1 MRMYDRPDTALS
13 DRPLG
18 RLSASRGLLPWLMRW
33 SHGTP
38 HELRPAMNGALL
50 SSPGAVIMGAI
61 NGLFVA
67 GLAHFTIGGGAF
79 AIIIIGEAILL
90 FLRLASL
97 KRIKQARERDEIP
110 QIDMPVTLSILWCM
124 LQGALFFFG
133 MRTGNAP
140 IMVLVSAHCMGLVGP
155 LCARNYAAPRLG
167 LLLVALCVGPFL
179 AGAASTGEPLM
190 LAIFALLPGFLLGA
204 IQLMAHYR
212 GAMLSALS
220 AEMINAERARHDPL
234 TGLLNRHGLE
244 GVMKGLS
251 RKEVFSLVCFDLDG
265 FKPINDR
272 FGHAAGDGLLC
283 EVANRM
289 QAALADGQVLARIG
303 GDEFL
308 ALLPGQGAEAAEA
321 AIEAVLAKV
330 SGAPYAVEAKSL
342 VEIGV
347 TAGFAC
353 YPDDAT
359 NIAELHV
366 LADRALYAA
375 KKAGKGIGTRYAP
388 SLAA

>member
-1 MRMYDRPDTALS
+1 
-13 DRPLG
+13 
-18 RLSASRGLLPWLMRW
+18 MRW

-38 HELRPAMNGALL
+38 HALRPFMCGALL
-50 SSPGAVIMGAI
+50 SSPGAVILGAV
-61 NGLFVA
+61 NGLFLA
-67 GLAHFTIGGGAF
+67 TLAHFTIGGPAF
-79 AIIIIGEAILL
+79 AIIIAIETMLL
-90 FLRLASL
+90 FARLVSL
-97 KRIKQARERDEIP
+97 KRVSKIRSKGETP
-110 QIDMPVTLSILWCM
+110 GIDTPITLSILWCA
-124 LQGALFFFG
+124 LQGALFFFS
-133 MRTGNAP
+133 MRSGNTAM
-140 IMVLVSAHCMGLVGP
+140 MVLVAAHCMGLVGP

-190 LAIFALLPGFLLGA
+190 LALLALLPGFLIGSV
-204 IQLMAHYR
+204 QLLAHYR
-212 GAMLSALS
+212 SAMLSALS
-220 AEMINAERARHDPL
+220 AEMINAERARRDPL

-244 GVMKGLS
+244 GVMKSLS
-251 RKEVFSLVCFDLDG
+251 RGEVFSLVCFDLDG

-272 FGHAAGDGLLC
+272 FGHAAGDDLLC

-289 QAALADGQVLARIG
+289 QSALAEGQVLARIG

-308 ALLPGQGAEAAEA
+308 VLLPGQGAQAAETV
-321 AIEAVLAKV
+321 IQAVLAEV
-330 SGAPYAVEAKSL
+330 SGAPYAADAKSL

-375 KKAGKGIGTRYAP
+375 KRAGKGIGTRYAP
-388 SLAA
+388 TLAA

>member
-1 MRMYDRPDTALS
+1 MC
-13 DRPLG
+13 
-18 RLSASRGLLPWLMRW
+18 
-33 SHGTP
+33 
-38 HELRPAMNGALL
+38 GALL
-50 SSPGAVIMGAI
+50 SSPGAVILGAV
-61 NGLFVA
+61 NGLFLA
-67 GLAHFTIGGGAF
+67 TLAHFTIGGPAF
-79 AIIIIGEAILL
+79 AIIIAIETILL
-90 FLRLASL
+90 FARLVSL
-97 KRIKQARERDEIP
+97 KRVSEIRSKGETP
-110 QIDMPVTLSILWCM
+110 GIDTPITLSILWCA
-124 LQGALFFFG
+124 LQGALFFFS
-133 MRTGNAP
+133 MRSGNTAM
-140 IMVLVSAHCMGLVGP
+140 MVLVAAHCMGLVGP

-190 LAIFALLPGFLLGA
+190 LALLALLPGFLIGSV
-204 IQLMAHYR
+204 QLLAHYR

-220 AEMINAERARHDPL
+220 AEMINAERARRDPL

-244 GVMKGLS
+244 GVMKSLS
-251 RKEVFSLVCFDLDG
+251 RGEVFSLVCFDLDG

-272 FGHAAGDGLLC
+272 FGHAAGDDLLC

-289 QAALADGQVLARIG
+289 QSALAEGQVLSRIG

-308 ALLPGQGAEAAEA
+308 VLLPGQGAQAAETV
-321 AIEAVLAKV
+321 IQAVLAKV
-330 SGAPYAVEAKSL
+330 SGAPYAADAKSL

-375 KKAGKGIGTRYAP
+375 KRAGKGIGTRYAP
-388 SLAA
+388 TLAA